1 MQKKKGFEPLWR
13 WKNDGRTFIL
23 SLTILVNLVLMT
35 CLNKY
40 IIFALVQYKEC
51 FKICRSLT
59 ETHKHKHKSVP
70 LSLSLILH
78 TSSSPESALSSL
90 FSIIFSTES
99 WIAWSQSASP
109 WSFSTVQPPPK
120 NSSQGPEVS
129 SSPERARGHC
139 APLRFPKKTRTIKA

>member
-1 MQKKKGFEPLWR
+1 MLRKRKKGLNHLWR
-13 WKNDGRTFIL
+13 WKNYGRTFIL
-23 SLTILVNLVLMT
+23 SLTILVNLVMMT

-40 IIFALVQYKEC
+40 IIFALVQYTEC

-78 TSSSPESALSSL
+78 TASSPESALSSL

-120 NSSQGPEVS
+120 KLLSGS
-129 SSPERARGHC
+129 RGLQQPWAC
-139 APLRFPKKTRTIKA
+139 PRPLRALKISRKDSYH